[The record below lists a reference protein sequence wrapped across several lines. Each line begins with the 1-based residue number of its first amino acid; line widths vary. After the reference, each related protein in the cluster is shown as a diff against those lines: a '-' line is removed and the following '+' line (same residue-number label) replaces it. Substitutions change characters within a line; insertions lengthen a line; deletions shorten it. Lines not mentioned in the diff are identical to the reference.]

1 MNGSNRAAPL
11 SRFGESAMNRRKR
24 GLSAFSLL
32 EVVIALTVVATASAG
47 SYVGFSSVNTLSV
60 TARLYSEAQT
70 AAQNQIDLV
79 LSKSPFDVV
88 AAYRSGTFDQTKN
101 QVPIQ
106 LMTLA
111 ELNAL
116 SPQPLSVPP
125 PKTNKYYPYYR
136 DASVAGAPL
145 AREAFIYQ
153 DPETG
158 QVIVTGTLRSVVTDT
173 SSSMNF
179 ISVSALNVRKVNVSV
194 SYSFRAK
201 PYTVLMDTL
210 RTADQ

>member
-1 MNGSNRAAPL
+1 
-11 SRFGESAMNRRKR
+11 MNRRAR
-24 GLSAFSLL
+24 AAFSLV
-32 EVVIALTVVATASAG
+32 EVMFGLTVIATASAG

-79 LSKSPFDVV
+79 LSKSPFDIV
-88 AAYRSGTFDQTKN
+88 AAYRSGTFDQSKN
-101 QVPIQ
+101 QIPIQ
-106 LMTLA
+106 LMTTA

-116 SPQPLSVPP
+116 SPQPLNVPP
-125 PKTNKYYPYYR
+125 PVTNKYYPYYR
-136 DASVAGAPL
+136 DTSVPGAPL
-145 AREAFIYQ
+145 ARQAFIYQ

-158 QVIVTGTLRSVVTDT
+158 QVIVTGTLRSVVSDT
-173 SSSMNF
+173 SASMNF
-179 ISVSALNVRKVNVSV
+179 ITVAALNVRKVNVTV

-201 PYTVLMDTL
+201 PYTVMMDTL